1 MTKTYEIFISISL
14 CMVLMT
20 THTQTVESE
29 TKTFQ
34 RMSQIL
40 ALVLLLPIAFFFVRL
55 GVSQSIMLFVSF
67 LPNMPKHTDPFF
79 LGTTVLSDLLR
90 LLLCHLIL
98 ILIRELKQETKSFE
112 VFLSIALL
120 MAAFGLGMGL
130 TAVY

>member
-1 MTKTYEIFISISL
+1 M
-14 CMVLMT
+14 
-20 THTQTVESE
+20 QTVGKAV

-55 GVSQSIMLFVSF
+55 GVSQSIMLVVSF
-67 LPNMPKHTDPFF
+67 LPNVPKHTDPFF
-79 LGTTVLSDLLR
+79 LGTTSLIGFTAAF
-90 LLLCHLIL
+90 LLCHLIL

-120 MAAFGLGMGL
+120 MAVFGLGMGL
-130 TAVY
+130 TAVYG